1 LRFAICPIH
10 ISFFC
15 AQQKVDSICRTKRI
29 FAKTDSLGRAMIL
42 FYRFCNTLKHIAL
55 RDLPDLKLFFLC
67 AAKGG
72 FDLSHQKNICKVRF
86 TWSRHDIVLPFFNT
100 LKHIALRDLPDLNV
114 LFLSA
119 AKGGFDLSHQKNI
132 LQRQIYLVAP

>member
-1 LRFAICPIH
+1 
-10 ISFFC
+10 
-15 AQQKVDSICRTKRI
+15 
-29 FAKTDSLGRAMIL
+29 MIL
-42 FYRFCNTLKHIAL
+42 FHRFWNSLKHIAL
-55 RDLPDLKLFFLC
+55 RDLPDSYFFFLC

-72 FDLSHQKNICKVRF
+72 FDLSHQRIFPKPDSLGRDTILFYR
-86 TWSRHDIVLPFFNT
+86 FFNT

-132 LQRQIYLVAP
+132 CQDRFTWSRHDIVSPFL